1 MPRDNYLTSAAALI
15 AGIPFRLLPRPPF
28 QPPRKILILKPCCLS
43 QAMLATPL
51 LAAISEAYP
60 KAQIDWAISDWARP
74 AVATNPRVS
83 ELIDAGRVGLEGR
96 HWREVQALATRL
108 RQEKYDTCFIPSRS
122 TLLAYVAWRAGI
134 RQRIGLNV
142 AGRGFA
148 HTIAVNPNGDAQ
160 HEAQVYL
167 RLAAAVGITA
177 TPFMEFYPRDA
188 DRAAITAR
196 LVEEVDWLGD
206 KPLALLH
213 PGGGYNPVRTD
224 LTKQWPVERFA
235 RLGSYLVRQHG
246 ARVLLLG
253 SQQDRERA
261 QAVLGLMSA
270 PAINLA
276 GSLTLGELGA
286 LSEMADLYV
295 GNDAGP
301 THVAAAAG
309 CPTLAIFG
317 PTAPPVSQPFV
328 PAARLATIACAPQE
342 DFSWDGCATLEEAIQ
357 AADQLLA
364 LRQSGQPPVAS
375 LID

>member
-15 AGIPFRLLPRPPF
+15 AGIPFRLFARSSF

-43 QAMLATPL
+43 QVMLATPL
-51 LAAISEAYP
+51 LAALSEAYP
-60 KAQIDWAISDWARP
+60 KTQIDWAISDWARP

-83 ELIDAGRVGLEGR
+83 ELIDAGQVGLAGS
-96 HWREVQALATRL
+96 HWRDVQALAARL
-108 RQEKYDTCFIPSRS
+108 RQEQYDTCFIPSRS

-134 RQRIGLNV
+134 RQRIGLN
-142 AGRGFA
+142 ANGRGFA
-148 HTIAVNPNGDAQ
+148 HTMTVRLNGDTR

-177 TPFMEFYPRDA
+177 TPFMEFYPRDT
-188 DRAAITAR
+188 DRAAMTAR

-206 KPLALLH
+206 TPLALLH
-213 PGGGYNPVRTD
+213 PGGGHNPARTD
-224 LTKQWPVERFA
+224 MDKQWPVERFA

-253 SQQDRERA
+253 SQEDRERV

-270 PAINLA
+270 PANNLA
-276 GSLTLGELGA
+276 GSVTLGELAA
-286 LSEMADLYV
+286 LSEIADLYV

-301 THVAAAAG
+301 THIAAAVG

-317 PTAPPVSQPFV
+317 PTAPHISQPYV
-328 PAARLATIACAPQE
+328 PAERLATIACAPQE
-342 DFSWDGCATLEEAIQ
+342 YFSWDGCATLEEAILVT
-357 AADQLLA
+357 DRLLA
-364 LRQSGQPPVAS
+364 LRQQGQQGSP
-375 LID
+375 D

>member
-15 AGIPFRLLPRPPF
+15 AGIPFRLRPRPPF

-43 QAMLATPL
+43 QVMLATPL
-51 LAAISEAYP
+51 LAALSDAYP

-74 AVATNPRVS
+74 AVAANPRVS
-83 ELIDAGRVGLEGR
+83 ELIDAGRVGLAGS
-96 HWREVQALATRL
+96 HWRDVQALVARL
-108 RQEKYDTCFIPSRS
+108 RQEQYDTCFIPSRS
-122 TLLAYVAWRAGI
+122 SLLAYVAWRAGI

-148 HTIAVNPNGDAQ
+148 HTIAVNPNGDAH
-160 HEAQVYL
+160 HEAGVYL
-167 RLAAAVGITA
+167 SLAAAAGIA
-177 TPFMEFYPRDA
+177 STPFMEFYPRDA

-213 PGGGYNPVRTD
+213 PGGGHNPVRSEPA
-224 LTKQWPVERFA
+224 KQWPIERFA
-235 RLGSYLVRQHG
+235 RLGSYLARQHG
-246 ARVLLLG
+246 AQVLLLG
-253 SQQDRERA
+253 SQAERERA

-270 PAINLA
+270 PAVNLA

-301 THVAAAAG
+301 THIAAAVG

-328 PAARLATIACAPQE
+328 PAARLATIACPLQE
-342 DFSWDGCATLEEAIQ
+342 DFSWEGCATLEEAIQ
-357 AADQLLA
+357 AADRLLA
-364 LRQSGQPPVAS
+364 LRRTGQSLAGGENN
-375 LID
+375 